1 MPLAITPAQ
10 ARTTLVGLRT
20 GLGVCAL
27 LAPRL
32 TGRLFDINLEE
43 NPASVY
49 LARLFGA
56 RELFMAAPFYIDG
69 ADELQA
75 YALQAG
81 VAVDGAD
88 TVAAGAACVRGNL
101 SMRAATMA
109 GLMAAAAVGLGVI
122 AQQDD

>member
-1 MPLAITPAQ
+1 MDIAITPNQ
-10 ARTTLVGLRT
+10 ARSTLVGIRT
-20 GLGVCAL
+20 GLGVGAL

-32 TGRLFDINLEE
+32 TGKLFGISVED
-43 NPASVY
+43 NPAAVY

-56 RELFMAAPFYIDG
+56 RELFMAAPFYIED

-81 VAVDGAD
+81 VAVDAAD
-88 TVAAGAACVRGNL
+88 VVAAGAALVRKNL
-101 SMRAATMA
+101 SVRAATMA
-109 GLMAAAAVGLGVI
+109 ALTAAAAVALGVI

>member
-1 MPLAITPAQ
+1 MDIAITPNQ
-10 ARTTLVGLRT
+10 ARSTLVGIRT
-20 GLGVCAL
+20 GLGVGAL

-32 TGRLFDINLEE
+32 TGKLFGISVED
-43 NPASVY
+43 NPAAVY

-56 RELFMAAPFYIDG
+56 RELFMAAPFCIED

-81 VAVDGAD
+81 VAVDAAD
-88 TVAAGAACVRGNL
+88 VVAAGAALVRKNL
-101 SMRAATMA
+101 SVRAATMA
-109 GLMAAAAVGLGVI
+109 ALTAAAAVALGVI